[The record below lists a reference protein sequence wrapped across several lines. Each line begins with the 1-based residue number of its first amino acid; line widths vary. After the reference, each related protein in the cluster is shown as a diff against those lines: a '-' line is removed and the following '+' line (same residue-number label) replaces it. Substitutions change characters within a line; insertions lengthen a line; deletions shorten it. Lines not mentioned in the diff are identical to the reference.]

1 MIGHSARHE
10 TRFRSRGSS
19 ASRPCGDWNDD
30 DFNMLADGVV
40 LGRIMRAAAAPVW
53 NIMDVD

>member
-30 DFNMLADGVV
+30 DFNVLADGVV
-40 LGRIMRAAAAPVW
+40 GRLMRAAAAPAW